1 MEIFI
6 CTQLLFLP
14 KVMWIR
20 NGIYAVLAGEL
31 MVGHLAVAWYQVPLA
46 GQRGRRGSKNPGHT
60 VLGAVLPAAV
70 GLAEVGLRG
79 GTGQPLLLTL
89 LMKRG

>member
-1 MEIFI
+1 M
-6 CTQLLFLP
+6 
-14 KVMWIR
+14 
-20 NGIYAVLAGEL
+20 LAGKPML
-31 MVGHLAVAWYQVPLA
+31 GHLAAVRHQAPPA
-46 GQRGRRGSKNPGHT
+46 GQGHRKGSKNPGHT